1 MKNHLKKV
9 GVFALV
15 GLMGLA
21 VQAQIIDPL
30 TGSLGGYTTTM
41 VLDNNLGAGNGVS
54 FTSSGSGLQ
63 ANFIGTGSSPE
74 QALLLAP
81 VTSFS
86 TIFAVGD
93 RLTVN
98 VAVPNGQ
105 QSGSVTADFGLAIAA
120 TATPT
125 AASAGNGWNSRTL
138 FDWASV
144 SVRPPQSSIRA
155 NSSISGTLVTG
166 SGVLSGVGSSTVSQ
180 LYIDWVSADVFTL
193 GYIDTSAVAHASET
207 ITFAGASTIGA
218 AIGFYSD
225 MRDQGSPPI
234 TTLGNF
240 TDLTIAPVPE
250 PTSMALCGLGGVL
263 GLAGWLR
270 RKNR

>member
-1 MKNHLKKV
+1 
-9 GVFALV
+9 
-15 GLMGLA
+15 LA
-21 VQAQIIDPL
+21 AQGQVIDPL
-30 TGSLGGYTTTM
+30 TCGLGGYTTTM
-41 VLDNNLGAGNGVS
+41 VLENSLGTGGGVS

-63 ANFIGTGSSPE
+63 ADFVGTGTPAE
-74 QALLLAP
+74 QALFLAP
-81 VTSFS
+81 VTSFA

-98 VAVPNGQ
+98 VAVPNGP
-105 QSGSVTADFGLAIAA
+105 QSGSFTADFGLAIAA

-125 AASAGNGWNSRTL
+125 AASAGNSWNSRTL

-166 SGVLSGVGSSTVSQ
+166 TGVLSSVASSTVSQ
-180 LYIDWVSADVFTL
+180 LFIDWVSADVFTL
-193 GYIDTSAVAHASET
+193 GYIDTSAVEHISKT
-207 ITFAGASTIGA
+207 ITFAGASTIGT

-225 MRDQGSPPI
+225 MRNQGGI

-240 TDLTIAPVPE
+240 TDLAISPIPE
-250 PTSMALCGLGGVL
+250 PTSVALCGLGGLL
-263 GLAGWLR
+263 GLVGWMR
-270 RKNR
+270 RKN